1 MKKTLLLHTRDDNQ
15 GNQNE
20 GHAPDTIIAGFEIFQ
35 SLIETRKA
43 SGIKFLRVNCWEIN
57 HVTSKCLIDFSDKTC
72 KKKKKVCPK
81 RIFLVE
87 NRESQ
92 HHHWT
97 YYIRISLGNK
107 CQLKLTILIF
117 WTTFVQKWC
126 FWPIK
131 EKWTPPLNFAYSH

>member
-35 SLIETRKA
+35 SLIKTRKA

-72 KKKKKVCPK
+72 KKKKK
-81 RIFLVE
+81 FA
-87 NRESQ
+87 
-92 HHHWT
+92 
-97 YYIRISLGNK
+97 
-107 CQLKLTILIF
+107 
-117 WTTFVQKWC
+117 QKEY
-126 FWPIK
+126 F
-131 EKWTPPLNFAYSH
+131 